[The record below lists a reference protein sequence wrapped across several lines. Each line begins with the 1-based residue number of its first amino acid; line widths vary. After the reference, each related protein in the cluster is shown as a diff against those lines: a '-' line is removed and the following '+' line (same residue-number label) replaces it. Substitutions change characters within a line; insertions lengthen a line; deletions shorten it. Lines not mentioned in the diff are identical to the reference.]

1 MRGGRLAVVEFDGK
15 VLLFLVCHEPIPVV
29 LVVVVVMGWRR
40 AARAKGARF
49 GPQGGGRGGSLNA
62 DEGSRG
68 EDGWSAELPQLAVC
82 VATVV

>member
-15 VLLFLVCHEPIPVV
+15 VLLFLVCHEPIPVS
-29 LVVVVVMGWRR
+29 LVVVVMGWRR

>member
-1 MRGGRLAVVEFDGK
+1 
-15 VLLFLVCHEPIPVV
+15 
-29 LVVVVVMGWRR
+29 MGWRR